1 MGVEGQRFNDGVID
15 LSSLR
20 AKKEEEKAAATEYVF
35 DANAILATV
44 PAGYEAKGPDE
55 EPLQLEVVSAIVH
68 PRGDVF
74 LVMTDNIDGEPPF
87 IMMGSHADNK
97 MNEDLRPAT
106 EEEFAEFQGIMSEYA
121 ADQDEIDEQLDGMLS
136 EAAEELEGMSDQEK
150 SDYLKRIFDAP
161 PMEMTPEAEEA
172 LRQAQENY
180 EMERPAKEVL
190 GEIVGIMEQSKKEN

>member
-1 MGVEGQRFNDGVID
+1 
-15 LSSLR
+15 
-20 AKKEEEKAAATEYVF
+20 
-35 DANAILATV
+35 
-44 PAGYEAKGPDE
+44 
-55 EPLQLEVVSAIVH
+55 
-68 PRGDVF
+68 
-74 LVMTDNIDGEPPF
+74 
-87 IMMGSHADNK
+87 

-150 SDYLKRIFDAP
+150 ADYLKRIFDAP

-172 LRQAQENY
+172 LRKAQENY